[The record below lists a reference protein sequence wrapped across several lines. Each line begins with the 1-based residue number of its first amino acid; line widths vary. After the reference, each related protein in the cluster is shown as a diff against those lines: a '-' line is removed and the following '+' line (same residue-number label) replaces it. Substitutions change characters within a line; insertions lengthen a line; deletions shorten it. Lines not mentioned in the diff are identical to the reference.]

1 MRRAILAK
9 DTDGTERIWLELVEA
24 DPQDPTP
31 FLEAS
36 DLAAKQ
42 PGGKRFASS
51 LLGLLEDAFKQVMCA
66 TKKELAKSKLYIAF
80 DREEGLD
87 YGGPAREFFFLLSRE
102 VFNPYY
108 GLFEYSANDTYTV
121 QVTGTTYDRQSVT

>member
-1 MRRAILAK
+1 MARWDDLRRAILAK

-42 PGGKRFASS
+42 PGGKRFAKPLCQETS
-51 LLGLLEDAFKQVMCA
+51 LAGIRLLCLRCA
-66 TKKELAKSKLYIAF
+66 K
-80 DREEGLD
+80 
-87 YGGPAREFFFLLSRE
+87 PSR
-102 VFNPYY
+102 
-108 GLFEYSANDTYTV
+108 
-121 QVTGTTYDRQSVT
+121 

>member
-1 MRRAILAK
+1 MISRFSIRR
-9 DTDGTERIWLELVEA
+9 EY
-24 DPQDPTP
+24 
-31 FLEAS
+31 
-36 DLAAKQ
+36 
-42 PGGKRFASS
+42 
-51 LLGLLEDAFKQVMCA
+51 LLEDAFKQVMCA

-121 QVTGTTYDRQSVT
+121 QVSAHSFIPIVSL